1 VARSKTGDDISVLKQ
16 AEAVAAHLAAIV
28 TSSSDAIISKTLDG
42 IITTWNAS
50 AQRLFG
56 YAADEIIGQ
65 PIRRLIP
72 PDRQAEEDVILTKL
86 RAGER
91 IEHFE
96 TMRVRKD
103 GRLIEVSLTI
113 SPVKNREGQIIGVS
127 KIGREISERKQA
139 ELRLK
144 KSEEGLKALA
154 GSLEVLVEHR
164 TAELTLS
171 QERLRALASE
181 LNLTEQRERQ
191 KLASD
196 LHDYLAQLLS
206 LIRIKL
212 DLMKHHAM
220 EEGVARLLTE
230 LQDLT
235 ARALTYTRTLVTQLS
250 PPALEE
256 FGLNMALQWL
266 ATQMQERNLNVVIQT
281 AEIPSLPEDHGLLL
295 FQSVRELLMNCVKHA
310 QVRQATLTVAYL
322 NGSLRITVSD
332 QGVGF
337 DLGTMSAPVKTGGP
351 MTQGFGLFS
360 IHERMHSL
368 GGQFDLTTAPGKGT
382 VATLVLPIVN
392 VSEPAVHNDQM
403 SDASDKLTAE
413 IKRRNGTRIR
423 VLLADDHAIVRQGVS
438 GLLSGYGD
446 IEVVGQATNGEE
458 AVEMGKRLQPDVFV
472 MDITMP
478 KLDGIEA
485 TRKIKKQQP
494 DAVVIGLS
502 VNNLP
507 QVAEAMKKA
516 GAVALLN
523 KETAVEEL
531 YATIRAFKP

>member
-281 AEIPSLPEDHGLLL
+281 AEIPS
-295 FQSVRELLMNCVKHA
+295 
-310 QVRQATLTVAYL
+310 
-322 NGSLRITVSD
+322 I
-332 QGVGF
+332 
-337 DLGTMSAPVKTGGP
+337 SA
-351 MTQGFGLFS
+351 
-360 IHERMHSL
+360 
-368 GGQFDLTTAPGKGT
+368 
-382 VATLVLPIVN
+382 
-392 VSEPAVHNDQM
+392 
-403 SDASDKLTAE
+403 
-413 IKRRNGTRIR
+413 
-423 VLLADDHAIVRQGVS
+423 
-438 GLLSGYGD
+438 
-446 IEVVGQATNGEE
+446 
-458 AVEMGKRLQPDVFV
+458 
-472 MDITMP
+472 
-478 KLDGIEA
+478 
-485 TRKIKKQQP
+485 
-494 DAVVIGLS
+494 
-502 VNNLP
+502 
-507 QVAEAMKKA
+507 
-516 GAVALLN
+516 
-523 KETAVEEL
+523 
-531 YATIRAFKP
+531 

>member
-1 VARSKTGDDISVLKQ
+1 MARSKTGDDISVLKQ